1 MKYKLGELCDVV
13 SGGTPSRAITEFWEG
28 GTIPWIKIGNIKGKY
43 VGEVD
48 EYITQAGLEGSS
60 AKILSAG
67 TILFT
72 IFATLGEVGIL
83 TIKACTNQAIAGI
96 TIKNQSEALTDYLYY
111 FLKSKESH
119 VTALGRGVAQN
130 NINLSILRNFEVP
143 IPALSTQKQIVDV
156 LDKAEKIIEARQQQ
170 LQKLDELVKARFVE
184 LFGDG
189 NHPHIALIDLI
200 IEGAGLSYGIVQPGD
215 DGTGDMGVLR
225 PVDMVDG
232 KISTASIKYID
243 RSIGD
248 GFKKTELYG
257 DELLI
262 TVRGTTGITALTDI
276 RFNGMNVTR
285 GIAVVRYDRNKI
297 NPVYL
302 NAYLNT
308 DESQRYIQEHT
319 RGATLQQINLSDLRV
334 QQIMVPPLALQE
346 QMAAF
351 IEQTDKSKK
360 ADALKISNIIRNRGV
375 LTAVAERDADNA
387 DRAAVE
393 PFSSLTAAADINFG
407 AVFPVGTTYLFM
419 VIHLFDWARV
429 LLIKERCVVRAIAM
443 DIAI

>member
-1 MKYKLGELCDVV
+1 MKYRLGEICDVV
-13 SGGTPSRAITEFWEG
+13 SGGTPSRATAEFWDG
-28 GTIPWIKIGNIKGKY
+28 GTIPWIKIGNIQRKY
-43 VGEVD
+43 VDEAD

-60 AKILSAG
+60 AKMLSAG

-83 TIKACTNQAIAGI
+83 TIEACTNLAIAGI
-96 TIKNQSEALTDYLYY
+96 TIKNQSDILTDYLYY
-111 FLKSKESH
+111 FLKSQKSCIA
-119 VTALGRGVAQN
+119 ALGRGVAQN

-143 IPALSTQKQIVDV
+143 IPDLPMQKQIVAI
-156 LDKAEKIIEARQQQ
+156 LDKTAKVVEVRQQQ
-170 LQKLDELVKARFVE
+170 LQQLDELVKARFVE

-351 IEQTDKSKK
+351 IEQTDKSKSVVQK
-360 ADALKISNIIRNRGV
+360 ALDEAQL
-375 LTAVAERDADNA
+375 
-387 DRAAVE
+387 
-393 PFSSLTAAADINFG
+393 
-407 AVFPVGTTYLFM
+407 
-419 VIHLFDWARV
+419 LFDS
-429 LLIKERCVVRAIAM
+429 LM
-443 DIAI
+443 QQYFG

>member
-1 MKYKLGELCDVV
+1 M
-13 SGGTPSRAITEFWEG
+13 
-28 GTIPWIKIGNIKGKY
+28 
-43 VGEVD
+43 
-48 EYITQAGLEGSS
+48 
-60 AKILSAG
+60 
-67 TILFT
+67 
-72 IFATLGEVGIL
+72 
-83 TIKACTNQAIAGI
+83 
-96 TIKNQSEALTDYLYY
+96 
-111 FLKSKESH
+111 
-119 VTALGRGVAQN
+119 GRGVAQN

-143 IPALSTQKQIVDV
+143 IPDLPMQKQIVAI
-156 LDKAEKIIEARQQQ
+156 LDKTAKVVEVRQQQ
-170 LQKLDELVKARFVE
+170 LQQLDELVKARFVE

-351 IEQTDKSKK
+351 IEQTDKSKSVVQK
-360 ADALKISNIIRNRGV
+360 ALDEAQL
-375 LTAVAERDADNA
+375 
-387 DRAAVE
+387 
-393 PFSSLTAAADINFG
+393 
-407 AVFPVGTTYLFM
+407 
-419 VIHLFDWARV
+419 LFDS
-429 LLIKERCVVRAIAM
+429 LM
-443 DIAI
+443 QQYFG